1 MNLFAIPDQRD
12 VIVTSD
18 AVLGGGKELSGIEIA
33 EVAAMIDRARL
44 ETLWREAHRTY
55 ALGSW
60 VVAPDQMYGKVT
72 GHIRGAR
79 GADGH
84 ALQAHTL
91 TGVEYVIPVAHARPA
106 LPPRGSA

>member
-18 AVLGGGKELSGIEIA
+18 AVLDGGKELSGIEIA
-33 EVAAMIDRARL
+33 EVAAMVDRARL
-44 ETLWREAHRTY
+44 ETLWREVHRTY

-60 VVAPDQMYGKVT
+60 VVTPDQIYGKVT

-84 ALQAHTL
+84 ALQVHTL
-91 TGVEYVIPVAHARPA
+91 AGVEYVIPAAHARPT
-106 LPPRGSA
+106 PPPQGAV